1 MRLLMLLCTHMHDSA
16 KNKKRRTTLS
26 IPIETL
32 AAAQRV
38 ADIRKVDLSV
48 IVSEVLEEGLRAKEA
63 AALEG
68 QRRVQA
74 WEAHR
79 QSFAWL
85 TKEQQQALSGV
96 FMDEHVD
103 E

>member
-1 MRLLMLLCTHMHDSA
+1 MHVTA

-26 IPIETL
+26 IPVETL
-32 AAAQRV
+32 AAAERI
-38 ADIRKVDLSV
+38 ARLRKVNLSV

-79 QSFAWL
+79 QSFARL
-85 TKEQQQALSGV
+85 TKEDQQALSGI
-96 FMDEHVD
+96 FMDEQV
-103 E
+103 EE